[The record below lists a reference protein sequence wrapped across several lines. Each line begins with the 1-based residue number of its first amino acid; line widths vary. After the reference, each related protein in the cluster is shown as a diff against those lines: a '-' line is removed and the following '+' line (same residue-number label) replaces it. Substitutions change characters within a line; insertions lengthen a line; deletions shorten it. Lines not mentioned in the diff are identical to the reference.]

1 MKSKSS
7 AFLKKRTKKLLLIG
21 VRGPFRHAPSRKSF
35 LVLFFKKELLAF
47 CLMLS
52 VAFPALAA
60 SGDWFNGDWQYR
72 TKIDADLSS
81 IGEPIGRTAVLV
93 KLTQGNF
100 KFEQAKDDGSDLRF
114 VAADG
119 KTLLHYHVELW
130 DGLLNQVALI
140 WVDVPDLAPGATS
153 SFYMYWGNPKAP
165 DISDSKETYDDNQL
179 LVWHFG
185 SSTKGLPHDSTQY
198 KFDGLTSATPEQA
211 GEIGWGARLDGS
223 TPLKLPDNKLL
234 HLTAGQPLTWQL
246 WVSPNPAAQT
256 SVLYDQRDAG
266 GVADLQIGLAAGV
279 PYVQATPAT
288 GAPVLARAGS
298 AMDPKASWHLLTV
311 TASAQAL
318 DLYVDGNKVAEAPG
332 SLPDINGAGV
342 LGGAAVAVAPP
353 AATAPA
359 AAAPAPA
366 APTAP
371 AAAPANFTGLADQ
384 LEISNVVRPE
394 GAVLVA
400 VHGEGVQNNLLKFE
414 APEQTSTFSTGYI
427 GILLHSITPDA
438 EFVIGILMVMMLISW
453 LVMGNRAI
461 VVGSTRGANK
471 RFMIVL
477 RETLRA
483 NGRDIMPTLPKD
495 GTKNLRGSSLYAIY
509 QTGYREVH
517 DRLSGGRCLP
527 DGTIAPQS
535 LAAIRSA
542 MDGQM
547 VREQQRLNN
556 LMVLLT
562 IAISGGPF
570 IGLLGTVIG
579 VMITFAAIAAAGDVN
594 VNSIAP
600 GIAAALLATVAGL
613 SVAIPSLFG
622 YNYFQTRIKET
633 MSEMAV
639 FVDEIVTRIAE
650 GDVGRDNRM
659 PGE

>member
-1 MKSKSS
+1 M
-7 AFLKKRTKKLLLIG
+7 
-21 VRGPFRHAPSRKSF
+21 
-35 LVLFFKKELLAF
+35 VLFFKKELLAF
-47 CLMLS
+47 FLAFF

-72 TKIDADLSS
+72 TKIDADLSPAGAN
-81 IGEPIGRTAVLV
+81 IGEPVGRTAILV

-119 KTLLHYHVELW
+119 KTLLHYHFEMW
-130 DGLLNQVALI
+130 DPLVNQVALV
-140 WVDVPDLAPGATS
+140 WVDIPDLAPGATS

-165 DISDSKETYDDNQL
+165 DISDSKATYDDNQL

-185 SSTKGLPHDSTQY
+185 STVKGLPHDSTQY
-198 KFDGLTSATPEQA
+198 KFDGLTSETPDQA
-211 GEIGWGARLDGS
+211 GEIGWGTRLDGNA
-223 TPLKLPDNKLL
+223 PIKLTDNKLL
-234 HLTAGQPLTWQL
+234 HLTAGQPVTWQA
-246 WVSPNPAAQT
+246 WISPNPATQT
-256 SVLYDQRDAG
+256 SVLYDQRDTG
-266 GVADLQIGLAAGV
+266 GVADFQIGLAAGV

-288 GAPVLARAGS
+288 GVPVVARAG
-298 AMDPKASWHLLTV
+298 AALDPKATWHLITV

-318 DLYVDGNKVAEAPG
+318 DLYVDGSKVGEAPG
-332 SLPDINGAGV
+332 TLPDINGPGV
-342 LGGAAVAVAPP
+342 LGG
-353 AATAPA
+353 A

-366 APTAP
+366 APVPGATPAAPAP
-371 AAAPANFTGLADQ
+371 AAAATPANFTGSLDEF
-384 LEISNVVRPE
+384 EISNVVRPE
-394 GAVLVA
+394 GAALVA
-400 VHGEGVQNNLLKFE
+400 LHDEGVQNNVLKFE
-414 APEQTSTFSTGYI
+414 APEQTSSFSTGYI

-438 EFVIGILMVMMLISW
+438 EVVIGLLMVMMLISW

-471 RFMIVL
+471 RFLVAL
-477 RETLRA
+477 RETFKA
-483 NGRDIMPTLPKD
+483 SGRDILPPLKGD
-495 GTKNLRGSSLYAIY
+495 MKRLRGSSLYNIY
-509 QTGYREVH
+509 ETGYREVH
-517 DRLSGGRCLP
+517 DRLKGGRCLP

-542 MDGQM
+542 MDSQM
-547 VREQQRLNN
+547 VREQQKLNN

>member
-1 MKSKSS
+1 MTGRNLRS
-7 AFLKKRTKKLLLIG
+7 ALRRAVLM
-21 VRGPFRHAPSRKSF
+21 AA
-35 LVLFFKKELLAF
+35 LVLA
-47 CLMLS
+47 M
-52 VAFPALAA
+52 AGAGMAHAMAA
-60 SGDWFNGDWQYR
+60 SGDWWNGDWQYR
-72 TKIDADLSS
+72 VRIDADAAATGAN
-81 IGEPIGRTAVLV
+81 IAEPIGRTAVLV

-119 KTLLHYHVELW
+119 KTLLHYHVEMW

-140 WVDVPDLAPGATS
+140 WVDVPDLAPSATTG
-153 SFYMYWGNPKAP
+153 FYMYWGNAKAP
-165 DISDSKETYDDNQL
+165 NIADPASTYDDTQL

-185 SSTKGLPHDSTQY
+185 PTRGLPHDSTQY
-198 KFDGLTSATPEQA
+198 KLDGLTTATPEQA
-211 GEIGWGARLDGS
+211 GEIGWGARLDG
-223 TPLKLPDNKLL
+223 TAPIKLADNKLL
-234 HLTAGQPLTWQL
+234 RLTAGQPLTWQI
-246 WVSPNPAAQT
+246 WVSPTPATQT
-256 SVLYDQRDAG
+256 GVLYDQRDTG
-266 GVADLQIGLAAGV
+266 GVADFQIGLAAGV
-279 PYVQATPAT
+279 PYAQATPAS
-288 GAPVLARAGS
+288 GAAVLARAG
-298 AMDPKASWHLLTV
+298 AALDPKSGWHLLTV
-311 TASAQAL
+311 TASATAL
-318 DLYVDGNKVAEAPG
+318 DVYVDGAKLGEAPG
-332 SLPDINGAGV
+332 ALPDINGAPT
-342 LGGAAVAVAPP
+342 LGGAAAAAA
-353 AATAPA
+353 AATPPPGA
-359 AAAPAPA
+359 AAAPP
-366 APTAP
+366 P
-371 AAAPANFTGLADQ
+371 AAAPANFIGLIDE
-384 LEISNVVRPE
+384 LEISNALRPA
-394 GAVLVA
+394 GAAQLA
-400 VHGEGVQNNLLKFE
+400 VHDQGVLNNVLKFA
-414 APEQTSTFSTGYI
+414 APEQTSSFSSGYI

-438 EFVIGILMVMMLISW
+438 EVVIGILMVMMLISW

-471 RFMIVL
+471 RFLQVL
-477 RETLRA
+477 RATFRA
-483 NGRDIMPTLPKD
+483 NAREIMPALSPEDAK
-495 GTKNLRGSSLYAIY
+495 KLRNSGLFKLYE
-509 QTGYREVH
+509 TGYREVH
-517 DRLSGGRCLP
+517 DRLQGGRCLP

-547 VREQQRLNN
+547 VREQQKLNN

-650 GDVGRDNRM
+650 GNVGIDSRQA
-659 PGE
+659 GE